1 MSSQH
6 ERLERARRGLRG
18 LLVVNLVVL
27 FVNLGLFLTPS
38 TPAVPDPEAV
48 TAGAVP
54 PSAPVLAP
62 PPPEPVPPAP
72 PAAEPPSVPGVP
84 DAAPDDPLRAFVDAT
99 VAPLRRAASEHEA
112 DLDRVLPTDAELAAL
127 AEAGSLDSS
136 AGQVVLAKLEEGYRA
151 YNMPFPSLPEAPK
164 RPVAPPTAPSAGEPG
179 LPPPPDLGEARS
191 GADDILGAYFT
202 VQTQRIEREARAQG
216 KDPSALLPSAEAC
229 AAAAATA
236 RLDSAE
242 SEAVLAELRRAYAV
256 LGLPFVEPAALPGAP

>member
-27 FVNLGLFLTPS
+27 FVNIGLFLTPS
-38 TPAVPDPEAV
+38 TPAGPDPEAV
-48 TAGAVP
+48 TAGTVP
-54 PSAPVLAP
+54 VSAPVSAP
-62 PPPEPVPPAP
+62 PPAAPAP

-216 KDPSALLPSAEAC
+216 KDPSALLPSAAAC

-242 SEAVLAELRRAYAV
+242 SESVLTQLRRGYAV